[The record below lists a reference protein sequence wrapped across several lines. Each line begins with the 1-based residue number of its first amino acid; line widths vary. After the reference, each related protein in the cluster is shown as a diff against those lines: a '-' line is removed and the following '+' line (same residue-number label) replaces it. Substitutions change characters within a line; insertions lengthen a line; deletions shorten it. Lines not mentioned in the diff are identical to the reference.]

1 MAFNLRDR
9 NIFLTLCDTMLLLFT
24 LLAGATI
31 VIDPGHGG
39 FQPGARAGGGHYE
52 KELTLQMAQTLR
64 HELEARGHKVFLTR
78 DSDKFVALGA
88 RSRAANQHNADI
100 LISLHAN
107 DSPSTKPSGI
117 ETYFLSSHAS
127 DAGAQALADR
137 ENGEGDDELS
147 ARELLDSILSD
158 LRRANAQIESE
169 LLAARIQGAA
179 VKATQAKNRGVKQAP
194 LAVLKHIEMA
204 GVLVEMGFLTNPE
217 ESRKMWSPAY
227 QQTLA
232 KGIVAGVDRFLSDV
246 EGGMLPE
253 IPPESEAPEISLT
266 DRAKGSANARV
277 ARVAHAVVK
286 QVTAAAVVARHAVHN
301 TIVAIENRVKSKPAP
316 RTAPRPAARKARK
329 VATK

>member
-1 MAFNLRDR
+1 
-9 NIFLTLCDTMLLLFT
+9 MLLLFT
-24 LLAGATI
+24 WLAGATI
-31 VIDPGHGG
+31 IIDPGHGG

-78 DSDKFVALGA
+78 DGDKYVALGA
-88 RSRAANQHNADI
+88 RSRFANQHNADI

-107 DSPSTKPSGI
+107 DSPTTKPSGI

-127 DAGAQALADR
+127 DAQAQALADK
-137 ENGEGDDELS
+137 ENGEDADELS

-169 LLAARIQGAA
+169 LLAARVQGAA

-204 GVLVEMGFLTNPE
+204 GVLVEMGFLTNPD
-217 ESRKMWSPAY
+217 ESRKLWSMAY

-232 KGIVAGVDRFLSDV
+232 KGIASGVDRFLSDV
-246 EGGMLPE
+246 QDGMLPE

-266 DRAKGSANARV
+266 DRAKGSANSRIAH
-277 ARVAHAVVK
+277 VAHAVAAR
-286 QVTAAAVVARHAVHN
+286 VTSAAASARSAVHN
-301 TIVAIENRVKSKPAP
+301 TLVAIENRVKTKPGSHPAVRKPRKIASK
-316 RTAPRPAARKARK
+316 
-329 VATK
+329 